1 MTAMDDSTESLT
13 SALAKA
19 RVPAANHDFI
29 RRFASAIG
37 IARYEAMAVDTTKPY
52 VLATRHD
59 GLPPLHIHY
68 GFTSG
73 FATEEEVVRAAGNDV
88 TRAPSSRK
96 GTWYVAHPVNEIRPR
111 GERAKDVRREARFC
125 SCGMQLSLT
134 GNCDYCS

>member
-1 MTAMDDSTESLT
+1 MTAVDDSTEALT

-29 RRFASAIG
+29 RRFTSAIG
-37 IARYEAMAVDTTKPY
+37 IARYQTMSVDTTKPY

-59 GLPPLHIHY
+59 RLPPLHIHY

-73 FATEEEVVRAAGNDV
+73 FVTEAEIVRAAGADV

-96 GTWYVAHPVNEIRPR
+96 GTWYVAHPINQIRPR
-111 GERAKDVRREARFC
+111 GDQVKDRRREAGFC
-125 SCGMQLSLT
+125 SCGMQLSLA